1 MMIKI
6 GVAFLMAV
14 LPVVSVQAAYVSS
27 SRISRICDTTSYNLK
42 EQSAQFDYD
51 GNGELGIAD
60 VIISL
65 RVASGIY
72 KKESYIGKIFDL
84 DGSGTVT
91 SSDAR
96 ILLVCRD
103 AFLSRIEQQ
112 QTQGGVQ
119 TAFRPSVEKIKDIPT
134 STTPPPAQQ
143 QQPPASAPQSYSSSP
158 ASTQSPSSNTIAYR
172 ITSGPCE
179 GHDYKQV
186 QHYDYNN
193 DGFIDQYDEMI
204 LQDTIAGKRKISDF
218 SQKMIDINQDGTV
231 NQHDSA
237 LFNGCGVSSMIEKPS
252 PIAPGE
258 PIIKNGYC
266 QGRVLKDLIAYDYT
280 NDGVVD
286 EKDSDVMIERLAT
299 QRAQGAEE
307 KKKFDINGDGY
318 ESFEDIRLQMI
329 CAMPYEIKAREMP
342 ILKDVQAFVC
352 SGKKVS
358 EQEKKTLIQAY
369 DVTRD
374 TIINGYDVYT
384 ILGVVVA
391 GRSEYALKMSAQAL
405 AEEKKNTA
413 QFDINRDGIV
423 DAKDVAF
430 LARCSIID
438 H

>member
-1 MMIKI
+1 M
-6 GVAFLMAV
+6 VV

-42 EQSAQFDYD
+42 EQSSQFDYD

-72 KKESYIGKIFDL
+72 KKESYSAKIFDL

-119 TAFRPSVEKIKDIPT
+119 TAFRPSVEKAKDIPVPT
-134 STTPPPAQQ
+134 APPPAE
-143 QQPPASAPQSYSSSP
+143 QQPPASAAQSSG
-158 ASTQSPSSNTIAYR
+158 SNPTSVQPLLLDTRAYLM
-172 ITSGPCE
+172 TSGPCE

-193 DGFIDQYDEMI
+193 DGFIDQYDKMI
-204 LQDTIAGKRKISDF
+204 LEDTIARKRKASDF
-218 SQKMIDINQDGTV
+218 PQKMIDSNKDGTV
-231 NQHDSA
+231 NERDSV
-237 LFNGCGVSSMIEKPS
+237 LFNGCGVSSVPEKTS

-258 PIIKNGYC
+258 PMIKNGYC
-266 QGRVLKDLIAYDYT
+266 QGRVLKELAQYDYT

-286 EKDSDVMIERLAT
+286 EKDSDVMVARLAT
-299 QRAQGAEE
+299 QRAQATTE

-318 ESFEDIRLQMI
+318 ESFEDVRLQMI
-329 CAMPYEIKAREMP
+329 CAMPYEIKVREMP
-342 ILKDVQAFVC
+342 ILKDMRAFVC
-352 SGKKVS
+352 LEKKVS
-358 EQEKKTLIQAY
+358 EQEKKKMIQVY

-374 TIINGYDVYT
+374 TAINAYDVYT
-384 ILGVVVA
+384 ILGSIVS
-391 GRSEYALKMSAQAL
+391 GKSGDTLKRSAQSTG
-405 AEEKKNTA
+405 EKRNTA
-413 QFDINRDGIV
+413 QFDINRDGAV
-423 DAKDVAF
+423 DVKDVAL
-430 LARCSIID
+430 LAQCSIINL
-438 H
+438 